1 MPAASAGASVWHRKG
16 REGDGIVQRDEGRRG
31 VRLRRLRTG
40 DPGAQVL
47 RGQRRG
53 CLLLLGAALLLRRA
67 ACAQEVGSRLRP
79 RKARTRANEVTK
91 STRLPSLQFQP
102 RHADPPDGPL
112 QSFCNPNARSPMGF
126 VGTPWETGPW
136 FSLQMATVLEAF
148 SSPVA

>member
-1 MPAASAGASVWHRKG
+1 MCIRDSAPAVPAGPCDTGGINQTPAASAGASVWHRKG

-40 DPGAQVL
+40 DPDAQVL

-79 RKARTRANEVTK
+79 RKARTRAIEGTK
-91 STRLPSLQFQP
+91 STV
-102 RHADPPDGPL
+102 PPNPEGPI
-112 QSFCNPNARSPMGF
+112 RSRDALER
-126 VGTPWETGPW
+126 TSW
-136 FSLQMATVLEAF
+136 TVSYTHLTL
-148 SSPVA
+148 

>member
-1 MPAASAGASVWHRKG
+1 MPAASAGASAWHRKG

-40 DPGAQVL
+40 DSGAQVL

-79 RKARTRANEVTK
+79 RKAQTRATEATK
-91 STRLPSLQFQP
+91 STEPPNPEGPIRSRDGLERTRPKLP
-102 RHADPPDGPL
+102 PPT
-112 QSFCNPNARSPMGF
+112 SP
-126 VGTPWETGPW
+126 
-136 FSLQMATVLEAF
+136 
-148 SSPVA
+148 

>member
-91 STRLPSLQFQP
+91 STK
-102 RHADPPDGPL
+102 PPNPEGPI
-112 QSFCNPNARSPMGF
+112 RSR
-126 VGTPWETGPW
+126 EE
-136 FSLQMATVLEAF
+136 LERT
-148 SSPVA
+148 SWS

>member
-67 ACAQEVGSRLRP
+67 AGAQEVGFRPPP
-79 RKARTRANEVTK
+79 RKRQTGATQATESPEPTV
-91 STRLPSLQFQP
+91 PE
-102 RHADPPDGPL
+102 GPV
-112 QSFCNPNARSPMGF
+112 RSCG
-126 VGTPWETGPW
+126 GLRRSIGCC
-136 FSLQMATVLEAF
+136 
-148 SSPVA
+148 